1 MPHGTQKPLKMIRE
15 VDPETT
21 FLVPPGFVRSCGESF
36 ARGLRSIRGHVSLVF
51 IEATLTTAYQKLG
64 ITERETRV
72 GGHPPTQGWRQ
83 NESASFEPEA
93 RLRRASC
100 SRQVPGVSLLPCCGR
115 ERQGL
120 LVRRLQASP
129 SVHSPPAAGAVLAG
143 EQPASAERQSGTLV
157 DWKNAHAMAPSVTG
171 SQRYK
176 ETDRNLSPL

>member
-1 MPHGTQKPLKMIRE
+1 MIHE

-51 IEATLTTAYQKLG
+51 IEETLTTAYQKLG
-64 ITERETRV
+64 ITEREARV
-72 GGHPPTQGWRQ
+72 GGHPHTQGWRQ
-83 NESASFEPEA
+83 NESASFEPSA

-100 SRQVPGVSLLPCCGR
+100 SRQVPGVSLPPCCGS

-120 LVRRLQASP
+120 LVTPRQASP
-129 SVHSPPAAGAVLAG
+129 SVHSTPPAAGAVLAG
-143 EQPASAERQSGTLV
+143 EQPASAERQSDSLV